1 MYASQRFSNHGKRQ
15 GKTAA
20 LIWREIM
27 EGIPFINIMAI
38 IHLCFIAALV
48 GTVLTENTMELNMFM
63 DRKKGIGVSKG
74 YLRLFRLLSRP
85 DSFKSV
91 LSQDTERELHH
102 VNIRNHYWIDIMV
115 EVPLAVGVIVS
126 GIIMAILVDR
136 LSVLHIT
143 KIALASCSMIGLAFC
158 VKGVLRRNRILQGSP
173 TEEGIIREARK
184 MYLTALTA
192 ECLLIPI
199 LVLGFWLGYHRIL
212 DSIY

>member
-1 MYASQRFSNHGKRQ
+1 
-15 GKTAA
+15 
-20 LIWREIM
+20 M

-48 GTVLTENTMELNMFM
+48 GTVLTENMMELNMFM

-85 DSFKSV
+85 DSFQSV

-102 VNIRNHYWIDIMV
+102 VNIPNHYWIDIMV

-173 TEEGIIREARK
+173 TEEDIIREARK

>member
-1 MYASQRFSNHGKRQ
+1 MFDTSAYTTTLLERSRRRFLPTG
-15 GKTAA
+15 
-20 LIWREIM
+20 
-27 EGIPFINIMAI
+27 F
-38 IHLCFIAALV
+38 
-48 GTVLTENTMELNMFM
+48 
-63 DRKKGIGVSKG
+63 
-74 YLRLFRLLSRP
+74 
-85 DSFKSV
+85 
-91 LSQDTERELHH
+91 LH
-102 VNIRNHYWIDIMV
+102 